1 MIKYLTIYLKM
12 LLFLLLHNISIQ
24 KLKNFIILKFCNLI
38 FINKKKLDFCITQ
51 KFFKKFV
58 LF

>member
-38 FINKKKLDFCITQ
+38 FVNKKKLDFCFTQ